1 MSYVAFDLDNTLG
14 YFYHI
19 MAVAPFLSA
28 ETLENWSYMRHNS
41 GFKLSPSLKA
51 KLKKAEAA
59 YIDAVLERPHLI
71 QILLRPNIDAMM
83 RPILT
88 GRQNGRVRSVVIYS
102 NTDNAFAI
110 RLAVRLLEAR
120 YGVRDLFCGTVDATH
135 PIRKPDYA
143 QIEGGEPL
151 KTFPVLRSIF
161 RRLCKVA
168 LPIKPHEVIFIDERP
183 KRHALTNYEPE
194 GLTYIQPTVYAPKLP
209 QAHKKEIFKLLLD
222 VLDAQ
227 GLLRDDEYMNSRI
240 FKCMRQSY
248 VSGNGT
254 RRFTPIDGFH
264 ELAAHAAHE
273 IAVAGAEAIPFKD
286 DTVALR
292 RAILRALAKN

>member
-1 MSYVAFDLDNTLG
+1 MAFDLDNTLG

-19 MAVAPFLSA
+19 MPIAYFLSA
-28 ETLENWSYMRHNS
+28 DTMENSSYMRHNG
-41 GFKLSPSLKA
+41 GFKLGPALKA
-51 KLKKAEAA
+51 KLKKAETA
-59 YIDAVLERPHLI
+59 YINAVLERPHLI

-83 RPILT
+83 RPILA
-88 GRQNGRVRSVVIYS
+88 GRQTGRVRSVVIYS
-102 NTDNAFAI
+102 NTDNAFAV

-120 YGVRDLFCGTVDATH
+120 YEVRNLFCATVDATH
-135 PIRKPDYA
+135 PIRRPDYV
-143 QIEGGEPL
+143 QMEGGEPL

-161 RRLCKVA
+161 RRLCKST
-168 LPIKPHEVIFIDERP
+168 LPIKPHEVIFVDERP

-222 VLDAQ
+222 VLEAE
-227 GLLRDDEYMNSRI
+227 GLLQDDEYMNSRI

-254 RRFTPIDGFH
+254 HRFTSIDGFH

-273 IAVAGAEAIPFKD
+273 IAVAGGEAIPFKD

-292 RAILRALAKN
+292 RAILRALARN